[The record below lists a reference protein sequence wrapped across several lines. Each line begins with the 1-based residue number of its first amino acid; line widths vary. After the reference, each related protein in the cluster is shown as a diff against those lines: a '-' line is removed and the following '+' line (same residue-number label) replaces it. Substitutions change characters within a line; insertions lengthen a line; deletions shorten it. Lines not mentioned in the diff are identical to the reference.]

1 MGKRTK
7 GMARRV
13 DLKDQSPL
21 IIKADDLVNGSC
33 AVCRCGL
40 SGHWPMCDGT
50 HKATI
55 GEEPGKLYRYE
66 RELPQGTIKREEIG
80 KLEMPGDGQK
90 ATDETAGQHDGAASH
105 RPRRPERGVAAEG
118 TRGNEAGA
126 EGKSGAGDELL
137 ATPGRSEEAQAEG
150 GAKPLATGG
159 AEGILPK
166 NRSGQG
172 GESA

>member
-1 MGKRTK
+1 
-7 GMARRV
+7 MARRV

-21 IIKADDLVNGSC
+21 IIKAEDLVNGSC

-40 SGHWPMCDGT
+40 SGQWPMCDGT

-55 GEEPGKLYRYE
+55 GEDPGKLYRYE
-66 RELPQGTIKREEIG
+66 RELPQGTVKRTEIG
-80 KLEMPGDGQK
+80 DLEMPGDGPKQ
-90 ATDETAGQHDGAASH
+90 ADPTLEDAGRHEGAATH
-105 RPRRPERGVAAEG
+105 RPRRPERGVAAG
-118 TRGNEAGA
+118 ATHGNEAGVEGRSGDA
-126 EGKSGAGDELL
+126 EDELVT
-137 ATPGRSEEAQAEG
+137 APVDAGEARDG
-150 GAKPLATGG
+150 GKPLATGG

>member
-1 MGKRTK
+1 
-7 GMARRV
+7 MARRV

-21 IIKADDLVNGSC
+21 IIKQEDLVNGSC

-66 RELPQGTIKREEIG
+66 RELPQGTIKRHEIG
-80 KLEMPGDGQK
+80 QIEMPGDK
-90 ATDETAGQHDGAASH
+90 VYEAKEEGQHEGAASH
-105 RPRRPERGVAAEG
+105 RPRRPERGVSAEG
-118 TRGNEAGA
+118 SRGNEAGA
-126 EGKSGAGDELL
+126 EGRSGGAEDELV
-137 ATPGRSEEAQAEG
+137 AGADQASSTTGSDGGR
-150 GAKPLATGG
+150 PLATGG

>member
-1 MGKRTK
+1 
-7 GMARRV
+7 MARRV
-13 DLKDQSPL
+13 DLKDPTPL
-21 IIKADDLVNGSC
+21 IIKAENLTNGSC

-66 RELPQGTIKREEIG
+66 REMPQGTIKREEIG
-80 KLEMPGDGQK
+80 EVTMPGKKQEDAPTQDGSGK
-90 ATDETAGQHDGAASH
+90 SHEGAH
-105 RPRRPERGVAAEG
+105 RPPRPERGVTSEPS
-118 TRGNEAGA
+118 RGNEAGA

-137 ATPGRSEEAQAEG
+137 ATPGSGASAGDG
-150 GAKPLATGG
+150 GKPLATGG

>member
-1 MGKRTK
+1 
-7 GMARRV
+7 MARRV

-21 IIKADDLVNGSC
+21 IVKAEDLVNGSC

-40 SGHWPMCDGT
+40 SGKWPMCDGT

-66 RELPQGTIKREEIG
+66 RELPQGTVKRHEVGEI
-80 KLEMPGDGQK
+80 EMPGTKVEASRQ
-90 ATDETAGQHDGAASH
+90 ETPTHEGAQ
-105 RPRRPERGVAAEG
+105 RPKRPERAERGVAAEG
-118 TRGNEAGA
+118 THGN
-126 EGKSGAGDELL
+126 
-137 ATPGRSEEAQAEG
+137 EG
-150 GAKPLATGG
+150 GAEPEQGEGAQDELITGAGRTEAAQVTEGALATGG
-159 AEGILPK
+159 AETALPGGK